1 MSEASDANRLRD
13 LARVAEMHF
22 KERLDQKEIAARIHT
37 SRSTVSRMLRD
48 AFDLGIV
55 EVTIRHPFPRD
66 RQLEQELMERF
77 GLDEAWVLGRDSV
90 TTDDDRL
97 AFGALGARC
106 IEEQLRDGSNLAI
119 CWGRATR
126 LVVENLQAVD
136 GVRVH
141 LVQMIGSMGMAD
153 ARNDGVELARLGA
166 RRLGGTYE
174 LLNAPLVVD
183 DAASAASLLR
193 QSTIER
199 VLRVA
204 ESADCALVG
213 LGTIDPLSSA
223 IHSAGFMTDEELR
236 EATRLGAV
244 GDVSGILIDAEG
256 KSVTSSFSD
265 RVIGLSLERLRNI
278 KRVVGVAF
286 GADKADIIRAAA
298 LGGHVRILVTDRAA
312 ARRVLELANTPLVPN
327 ATDHTQET
335 STA

>member
-1 MSEASDANRLRD
+1 MSEASKTDRLQD

-22 KERLDQKEIAARIHT
+22 KERLDQKEIATRIHT
-37 SRSTVSRMLRD
+37 SRSTVSRMLRE
-48 AFDLGIV
+48 AFDLGII

-66 RQLEQELMERF
+66 RQLEQELIERF
-77 GLDEAWVLGRDSV
+77 GLEEAWVLGRDSV
-90 TTDDDRL
+90 ATDDDRL

-106 IEEQLRDGSNLAI
+106 IEEQLRDGSKLAI

-136 GVRVH
+136 GVHVH
-141 LVQMIGSMGMAD
+141 LVQMIGSMGTSNAQ
-153 ARNDGVELARLGA
+153 NDGVELARLGA

-193 QSTIER
+193 QSTIEN
-199 VLRVA
+199 VLHVA

-213 LGTIDPLSSA
+213 LGTIDPSSSA
-223 IHSAGFMTDEELR
+223 IHSAGFMTDGELE

-244 GDVSGILIDAEG
+244 GDVSGILIDAQG
-256 KSVTSSFSD
+256 RSVTSSFSD
-265 RVIGLSLERLRNI
+265 RVIGLSLARLRHI

-286 GADKADIIRAAA
+286 GADKAHIIRAAA
-298 LGGHVRILVTDRAA
+298 LGGHIRILVTDRAA
-312 ARRVLELANTPLVPN
+312 ARRVLELANAPLAPH
-327 ATDHTQET
+327 ASHHPQES